1 MAPDTGQSTDLFTR
15 IAEMAVLSCWS
26 FIIGQ
31 LLVIESHQSPHET
44 SFHFANT
51 NQTQLDIDLQH
62 VQRCH
67 GTASVQLAVR
77 NFPLERARLD
87 DSARSAGPSARLQ
100 MPALQLQ
107 SLFIIVFTESESAK
121 PLGPPEQLPQLQA
134 HCRGV
139 VHRVGH
145 TDTKKSRRSFSACAL
160 LSPPCPRV

>member
-1 MAPDTGQSTDLFTR
+1 MVAPDTGQSTDLFTR
-15 IAEMAVLSCWS
+15 SAEMAVLSCWS

-77 NFPLERARLD
+77 NFPLERGRLN
-87 DSARSAGPSARLQ
+87 DSTGSAGPPARLQ
-100 MPALQLQ
+100 LTAL
-107 SLFIIVFTESESAK
+107 
-121 PLGPPEQLPQLQA
+121 
-134 HCRGV
+134 
-139 VHRVGH
+139 
-145 TDTKKSRRSFSACAL
+145 
-160 LSPPCPRV
+160 